1 VAIDNFVVA
10 IKLRDK
16 NRRCDMTSARL
27 SQIAARRRR
36 GRAISWF
43 FACVGL
49 ALCAAWLAAA
59 AAAPI
64 AAGSLP

>member
-1 VAIDNFVVA
+1 MA
-10 IKLRDK
+10 
-16 NRRCDMTSARL
+16 SARL
-27 SQIAARRRR
+27 SQIAAARRRR
-36 GRAISWF
+36 GRALSWF

-64 AAGSLP
+64 AAASS